1 MNRPYTKNVWTKT
14 EVIWRKTDLH
24 LTEGFDKCLD
34 KKLSLDDQCK
44 CVEEISDPEE
54 DLQVKIQS
62 RPI

>member
-1 MNRPYTKNVWTKT
+1 M
-14 EVIWRKTDLH
+14 ILTDFH

-54 DLQVKIQS
+54 DLQVMIQS